1 VTLLKTL
8 LFTVIVPGT
17 VAGLVPYLLVTGD
30 GVLPPLPAAWL
41 RPVGAGLLIVG
52 VLIYLWCA
60 GEFALRGRG
69 TPSPTDPPRE
79 LVVTG
84 LYRYSRNPMYIGVM
98 STIIGVA
105 LCFGSPDVLVYAA
118 VVLLSFH
125 LRIRYYEEPTLERM
139 FGASF
144 RKYSQEVP
152 RWLVAA
158 HESDEVNS
166 R

>member
-1 VTLLKTL
+1 
-8 LFTVIVPGT
+8 
-17 VAGLVPYLLVTGD
+17 
-30 GVLPPLPAAWL
+30 
-41 RPVGAGLLIVG
+41 
-52 VLIYLWCA
+52 
-60 GEFALRGRG
+60 
-69 TPSPTDPPRE
+69 
-79 LVVTG
+79 
-84 LYRYSRNPMYIGVM
+84 M
-98 STIIGVA
+98 STIIGIA
-105 LCFGSPDVLVYAA
+105 LFFGSTDVLVYAA

-125 LRIRYYEEPTLERM
+125 LRILYYEEPTLERM